1 LTVSPGAAAARLWE
15 RRLPA
20 VEVWATHHGLP
31 HVVGMRRGR
40 GGVFGGVGIPATRA
54 LEIKGRLCP
63 GGRALPLSRVCR
75 TTRHLDCA
83 KTTFARSSRDGR
95 VGMGGTAASA

>member
-1 LTVSPGAAAARLWE
+1 M
-15 RRLPA
+15 PA

-63 GGRALPLSRVCR
+63 GGRALPVAMRKYPLVA
-75 TTRHLDCA
+75 TEKYPPLD
-83 KTTFARSSRDGR
+83 
-95 VGMGGTAASA
+95 